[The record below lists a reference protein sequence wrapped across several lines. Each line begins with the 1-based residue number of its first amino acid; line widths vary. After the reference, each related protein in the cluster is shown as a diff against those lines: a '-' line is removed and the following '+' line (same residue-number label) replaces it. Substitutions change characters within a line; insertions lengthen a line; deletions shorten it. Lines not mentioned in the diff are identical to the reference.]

1 MTLHGANPVATATPP
16 PTPNASAALRALG
29 LPLPIQVRTDEQ
41 GLPLELLVPR
51 HGAQPLAAL
60 ARQAQRRS
68 SARTR
73 AARRYAVEA
82 IEEIWRVAEEWWRE
96 RPVERTYMRLL
107 VDGGRPLTI
116 YRDEAGLDGA
126 PAWYLQRYATSEGA
140 LLGHTSLGNTV
151 EEPAR

>member
-51 HGAQPLAAL
+51 HGAQPLA
-60 ARQAQRRS
+60 RQAQRRS
-68 SARTR
+68 SPRTR
-73 AARRYAVEA
+73 DARRYAVEA
-82 IEEIWRVAEEWWRE
+82 IEEIWCVAEEWWRE
-96 RPVERTYMRLL
+96 RPVGRTYVRLL
-107 VDGGRPLTI
+107 VDGGRSLTI

-140 LLGHTSLGNTV
+140 LLGHTSLGNTLD
-151 EEPAR
+151 EPAR